1 MAETS
6 STTVCNSKLHL
17 NRAAQAK
24 KKNSPSNKLWSMER
38 IALGDCGEI
47 RDRYSRN
54 GSCIFKMPD
63 DDLVSCV
70 VACITE
76 DVDITGV
83 L

>member
-1 MAETS
+1 MVNGE
-6 STTVCNSKLHL
+6 
-17 NRAAQAK
+17 
-24 KKNSPSNKLWSMER
+24 

-54 GSCIFKMPD
+54 GSCIFEMPD

>member
-1 MAETS
+1 MVDGE
-6 STTVCNSKLHL
+6 
-17 NRAAQAK
+17 
-24 KKNSPSNKLWSMER
+24 
-38 IALGDCGEI
+38 IGLGDCGEI

-54 GSCIFKMPD
+54 GNCIFKMTD

>member
-1 MAETS
+1 
-6 STTVCNSKLHL
+6 VVL
-17 NRAAQAK
+17 AAQAK
-24 KKNSPSNKLWSMER
+24 LFFPFKQTMVNGE

-54 GSCIFKMPD
+54 GSCIFEMPD